1 MDCPRCKTVMEQR
14 TREDV
19 EIDVC
24 PKCGGV
30 WLDGDE
36 IEKVRAMDRARTD
49 AEMRANWRLYDRGR
63 DNYDAPSKAET
74 EKSAIESLF
83 GQ

>member
-1 MDCPRCKTVMEQR
+1 MEQR
-14 TREDV
+14 RREDV
-19 EIDVC
+19 EIDMC

-36 IEKVRAMDRARTD
+36 IAKVRAMDRARTD

-63 DNYDAPSKAET
+63 DGYDPTPHEES

-83 GQ
+83 GS